1 MSSFDLIISGGFVV
15 DPFNQRE
22 GYFDI
27 GIKDG
32 LIAEVSPQLDPT
44 LADELS
50 DARGYCVMPGI
61 IDLHTHMSSWLGGRY
76 AHKMLALAGVTTAL
90 DMSGPVD
97 SVLDIARDYGAG
109 LTIASLNAVRPGHTV
124 KSDNP
129 NMAELDSLL
138 GSSLRQGAIGLKL
151 LGGHYPL
158 TPEAT
163 ARAITVANQ
172 QHAYIAFHAGT
183 NQTGSTIEGCLEAI
197 ELAAGQSLH
206 LAHVNSYC
214 RGSIRPAMTETEEA
228 IRALESNPRIISE
241 AYISP
246 FNGTNAKCSGGE
258 PESLVT
264 KRCLLTGGFPATEQG
279 MEDAILAG
287 WAHINLPAGGAMTL
301 AVGQAGCDYWRKQN
315 TDAAVSFPVNP
326 AEPRFCL
333 AAAKRKTG
341 GFIVDA
347 ISTDGGGIPRN
358 VIVEL
363 GLSLVKLQ
371 ALTLAEFVTKTST
384 NPARILGLGNKGH
397 FTPGADADISILDLE
412 RQKPRTAIA
421 GGKVIMHAGYVSGQ
435 GSKIITTTT
444 GADAVHARGLTPVIV
459 DLAKSGFYQ
468 GRQ

>member
-15 DPFNQRE
+15 DPVNQRE

-32 LIAEVSPQLDPT
+32 LIIEVSSQLDPT
-44 LADELS
+44 LADEIT

-76 AHKMLALAGVTTAL
+76 SHKMLALAGVTTAL

-97 SVLDIARDYGAG
+97 SVLAMARDYGAG
-109 LTIASLNAVRPGHTV
+109 LTVASLNAVWPGHTV

-129 NMAELDSLL
+129 DSDELCSLL
-138 GSSLRQGAIGLKL
+138 EASLRQGAIGLKL

-163 ARAITVANQ
+163 ARTITVANQ

-183 NQTGSTIEGCLEAI
+183 SQTGSTIEGCLEAI
-197 ELAAGQSLH
+197 QLAAEQALH

-214 RGSIRPAMTETEEA
+214 RGAIRPAMTETEEA

-246 FNGTNAKCSGGE
+246 FNGTSAKCSGGE

-264 KRCLLTGGFPATEQG
+264 KRCLATGGFSATEQG

-287 WAHINLPAGGAMTL
+287 WGHINLPAGGAMTL
-301 AVGQAGCDYWRKQN
+301 AAGKAGRDYWRKQHTN
-315 TDAAVSFPVNP
+315 AAVSFPVNP
-326 AEPRFCL
+326 AGPRLLL

-371 ALTLAEFVTKTST
+371 ALTLAEFATKTSS
-384 NPARILGLGNKGH
+384 NPARILGLDNKGH
-397 FTPGADADISILDLE
+397 FTPGADADITILDLE

-421 GGKVIMHAGYVSGQ
+421 GGKVIMHAGYVCGQ
-435 GSKIITTTT
+435 ASKIITTASGT
-444 GADAVHARGLTPVIV
+444 DAIRAQGLTPVIV